1 MMDTNDCDLLD
12 CTDVD
17 SEDEAKPGYGP
28 LLWPWLVLLSL
39 LAIGVGAIGAMV
51 VG

>member
-1 MMDTNDCDLLD
+1 MIETHDYDLLD
-12 CTDVD
+12 CTDAD
-17 SEDEAKPGYGP
+17 SDDDKPRHGP
-28 LLWPWLVLLSL
+28 RHWPWLVLAGL

>member
-1 MMDTNDCDLLD
+1 MIETEDCDLLD

-17 SEDEAKPGYGP
+17 PEDEAKPGHGA

-39 LAIGVGAIGAMV
+39 LVIGVSALSALV

>member
-1 MMDTNDCDLLD
+1 MIDTNDYELLD
-12 CTDVD
+12 CTDAD
-17 SEDEAKPGYGP
+17 SEDEAKPRQGP

-39 LAIGVGAIGAMV
+39 LTIGVGAIGAMV